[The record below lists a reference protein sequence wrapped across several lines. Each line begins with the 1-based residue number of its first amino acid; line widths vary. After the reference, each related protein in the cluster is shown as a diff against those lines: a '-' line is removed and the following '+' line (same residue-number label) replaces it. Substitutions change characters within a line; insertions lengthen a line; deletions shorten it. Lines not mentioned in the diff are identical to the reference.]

1 MIETN
6 NSINGCLCLLNQ
18 LCGGVISGFPREV
31 DKNCA
36 LLGYYT
42 GVVAISFL
50 VFLTREDWTDT
61 LSRNVG
67 KKLPLL
73 AA

>member
-1 MIETN
+1 MEETN
-6 NSINGCLCLLNQ
+6 NSINGCLCLLTQ
-18 LCGGVISGFPREV
+18 KCEGVISGFRREV
-31 DKNCA
+31 DENCT

-42 GVVAISFL
+42 GVVAISYL
-50 VFLTREDWTDT
+50 VFLIREDGTDN

>member
-1 MIETN
+1 MVETN
-6 NSINGCLCLLNQ
+6 NSINGCLCLLTQ
-18 LCGGVISGFPREV
+18 ICEGVLSGFSREV
-31 DKNCA
+31 YENCA
-36 LLGYYT
+36 LLGYYA
-42 GVVAISFL
+42 VVTISYL
-50 VFLTREDWTDT
+50 VFLTREDGADK